1 MSSPVRGIGGE
12 ALLIAGKDLRLEARS
27 RVAANHVLP
36 FVLAV
41 VLLFGFA
48 LDPDSGILRR
58 ATPGLFWVTVLFAA
72 VLLVRLRRGR
82 RAAAT
87 VALVAVVIRPQSR
100 VILDLALIL
109 TMGACLLRGWEL
121 VLVDNQPGSSRW
133 LGIVVYGALTWT
145 IAVCGVMLRRLQ
157 R

>member
-1 MSSPVRGIGGE
+1 MRMIRQWAGGAAFSTGCLAWLFYDNSE
-12 ALLIAGKDLRLEARS
+12 IAADSTALVSVSLE
-27 RVAANHVLP
+27 
-36 FVLAV
+36 
-41 VLLFGFA
+41 
-48 LDPDSGILRR
+48 
-58 ATPGLFWVTVLFAA
+58 TEWMTWAA
-72 VLLVRLRRGR
+72 VAF
-82 RAAAT
+82 AAAT